1 MNIIQFLLILKR
13 HIILL
18 LGVPVMLAVIV
29 AYLTRNP
36 TLQYESETVIYTG
49 IASGYN
55 LEQNDRFDL
64 FGSRNAFD
72 NLINVVKSRE
82 TYTETALRLY
92 VKCLSLDTY
101 QKHIIS
107 KPAFIDLRVKT
118 PQRIKDLLEKPI
130 LDDSLVIAE
139 TYANNIR
146 RFREYLNAD
155 DTNYLYGLLNY
166 NHKFFSIKAISKIN
180 VSRVQSSD
188 LIQIKYKSEDPGI
201 TVQTLKIL
209 TDVFIEHYK
218 SLKENQSDAV
228 VAYFQKEVDKSKVV
242 LNDAENE
249 LLEFNKGNSIINYY
263 EQSKFIAVK
272 KEDIDEA
279 IQEEKVKKAGAEQAL
294 IRLETQLD
302 NQSRIQGI
310 SDDILVK
317 RDRLIEITEKLTI
330 NEIYNEPDTSSKNE
344 IERLK
349 LEADLLEYELN
360 QDLNNLYSF
369 TNSTGGLPIAGILE
383 EWMANLI
390 KLAEANAAL
399 QVLYNRQEEFKKN
412 YDEYA
417 PLGANISRI
426 ERKIDVAEREYLSL
440 LNSLNE
446 AKLKQQNESLSSNLK
461 PLDPPYFPLSAIP
474 SKRKVIIVAAAMFG
488 FILVAASILLT
499 EYLDNTIKNLARGEK
514 VTGLE
519 SIGIMPKIIGK
530 YRKYDLA
537 FITNRLIELLIQ
549 DIKFYTKTQEDNFN
563 TQYKLIMMFG
573 TSPQEGKSFL
583 TGKLVDKLRAMGDRV
598 LFLNYQFFED
608 TLAGEEGR
616 KKSGKEGILQKL
628 NPLKFIQRSGK
639 KRGEQILNTNENL
652 DNIKYTI
659 DDTFAEKSDLF
670 DLTLNQDVNS
680 FDNYKYVFMEIPAIL
695 YHFFPAAIVEKSD
708 LNLMVARSNREW
720 KKADT
725 TALESYSQYTRKKPM
740 LLLNGTE
747 IEEIEGVIGTLPKHR
762 SKLRRVLKQVI
773 RLQFY
778 TKSSIS

>member
-18 LGVPVMLAVIV
+18 LGVPVMLAIIV
-29 AYLTRNP
+29 TYLTRNP
-36 TLQYESETVIYTG
+36 TLQYESKTVIYTG

-82 TYTETALRLY
+82 TFTETALRLY
-92 VKCLSLDTY
+92 VKCLSLDAY
-101 QKHIIS
+101 QKDIIS
-107 KPAFIDLRVKT
+107 KPAYIDLRVKT
-118 PQRIKDLLEKPI
+118 PPYIKNLLEKPI
-130 LDDSLVIAE
+130 INDSAIIAD
-139 TYANNIR
+139 TYLSNVR
-146 RFREYLNAD
+146 RFRAYLNAD

-166 NHKFFSIKAISKIN
+166 NHKFFSVKAISKIS

-188 LIQIKYKSEDPGI
+188 LIEIKYKSEDPGI

-209 TDVFIEHYK
+209 TVVFIEHYK

-228 VAYFQKEVDKSKVV
+228 VAYFQKQVDNSKEVLRK
-242 LNDAENE
+242 AEEE
-249 LLEFNKGNSIINYY
+249 LLNFNKGNSIINYY

-294 IRLETQLD
+294 IRLENQLD
-302 NQSRIQGI
+302 NQNRIQGI

-330 NEIYNEPDTSSKNE
+330 NELYNEPDTSSKNQM
-344 IERLK
+344 ERLK

-369 TNSTGGLPIAGILE
+369 TNSTGGLPIAGILN

-440 LNSLNE
+440 LHSLNE
-446 AKLKQQNESLSSNLK
+446 AKLKQQNESLSTNLK

-474 SKRKVIIVAAAMFG
+474 SKRKVLIVAAAMFG
-488 FILVAASILLT
+488 FILVAASVLLT
-499 EYLDNTIKNLARGEK
+499 EYLDNTIKNLTRGEK
-514 VTGLE
+514 ITGLD

-530 YRKYDLA
+530 YRKYDMP

-549 DIKFYTKTQEDNFN
+549 DTKFHTKSEDD
-563 TQYKLIMMFG
+563 TITSQSKLIIIFG

-583 TGKLVDKLRAMGDRV
+583 TGKLVDKLRAMGERV
-598 LFLNYQFFED
+598 LFLNYQFIED
-608 TLAGEEGR
+608 NLSE
-616 KKSGKEGILQKL
+616 KKTTKKVLSLNFLNSL
-628 NPLKFIQRSGK
+628 NPIRFINQAGK
-639 KRGEQILNTNENL
+639 KRGEQILKSTENS
-652 DNIKYTI
+652 DNITYTI
-659 DDTFAEKSDLF
+659 DDTFADKADLF
-670 DLTLNQDVNS
+670 DLNLNHEVNS
-680 FDNYKYVFMEIPAIL
+680 FDNYRYVFMEIPAIL
-695 YHFFPAAIVEKSD
+695 YHFYPSAIVEKSD
-708 LNLMVARSNREW
+708 LNIMVARSNREW
-720 KKADT
+720 KNADT
-725 TALESYSQYTRKKPM
+725 TALESFSQYTKTKPM

-747 IEEIEGVIGTLPKHR
+747 IDEIEGVIGTLPKSR
-762 SKLRRVLKQVI
+762 SKLRRVLKQI
-773 RLQFY
+773 LRFQFY